1 MNMNLCLH
9 SRYLDMPYASKYLIK
24 TNQNLNSNLIQPTNP
39 STPERDAQRRN
50 KKLRTKLDLGPHQD
64 R

>member
-24 TNQNLNSNLIQPTNP
+24 TNQNLNSNLIQPVARP
-39 STPERDAQRRN
+39 VRVLMGLWRN
-50 KKLRTKLDLGPHQD
+50 KKLRTKLDLGRHQD

>member
-50 KKLRTKLDLGPHQD
+50 KNPRTN
-64 R
+64 